1 MLIKKAIILAAGFGK
16 RLLPLTKE
24 HPKPLLEIGGK
35 KLIEYSIDLLRENN
49 ITEIIINSHYLHE
62 KISEFIT
69 KKYPNIS
76 LSYEK
81 NILDTGGGIL
91 NAISFFDQ
99 ENFFVL
105 NSDTVWTR
113 SYSNDLHKLKEVFKN
128 GNSKAALLLAHKKDS
143 FDKNLSGDFSLD
155 KNNLLNKSSNDYIYT
170 GCQLLNPNIFN
181 LKKEGDIF
189 SMNEIWNDLIAQE
202 SLNGCSSSC
211 SFLHA
216 TNLEIYNQLI
226 KKKTIDQ

>member
-24 HPKPLLEIGGK
+24 RPKPLLEIGGK

-81 NILDTGGGIL
+81 TILDTGGGIL
-91 NAISFFDQ
+91 NAMNFFEQ
-99 ENFFVL
+99 ENFYVL
-105 NSDTVWTR
+105 NSDTIWTR
-113 SYSNDLHKLKEVFKN
+113 SYSDDLLKLKEVFKN
-128 GNSKAALLLAHKKDS
+128 GNNKAALLLAHKKNS

-155 KNNLLNKSSNDYIYT
+155 KNNFLNKSSNDYIYT

-202 SLNGCSSSC
+202 SLNGCLSSC

>member
-24 HPKPLLEIGGK
+24 QPKPLLEIGGK

-49 ITEIIINSHYLHE
+49 IKEIIINSHYWHE
-62 KISEFIT
+62 KISEFIN

-76 LSYEK
+76 LSFEE

-91 NAISFFDQ
+91 NAMSFFEE

-113 SYSNDLHKLKEVFKN
+113 SYSDDLHKLKEVFKN
-128 GNSKAALLLAHKKDS
+128 GSSKAALLLAHKKNS
-143 FDKNLSGDFSLD
+143 FDKNLPGDFSLD
-155 KNNLLNKSSNDYIYT
+155 KNNLLNKSNNDYIYT

-189 SMNEIWNDLIAQE
+189 SMNEIWNNLIAQG
-202 SLNGCSSSC
+202 SLNGYLSSC

-216 TNLEIYNQLI
+216 TNLEIFNQLI
-226 KKKTIDQ
+226 RLKTID

>member
-24 HPKPLLEIGGK
+24 RPKPLLEIGGK

-49 ITEIIINSHYLHE
+49 ITEIIINSHYLQE

-91 NAISFFDQ
+91 NAMSFFEQ

-113 SYSNDLHKLKEVFKN
+113 SYSGDLHELKEVFKN
-128 GNSKAALLLAHKKDS
+128 GNSKAALLLAHKKNS
-143 FDKNLSGDFSLD
+143 FDKNLSGDFGLD
-155 KNNLLNKSSNDYIYT
+155 KNNLLNKSSDDYIYT

-202 SLNGCSSSC
+202 SLNGCLSSC

-226 KKKTIDQ
+226 KIKTID

>member
-24 HPKPLLEIGGK
+24 LPKPLLEIGGK

-91 NAISFFDQ
+91 NAMSFFDQ

-113 SYSNDLHKLKEVFKN
+113 NYSDDLHKLKEVFKN
-128 GNSKAALLLAHKKDS
+128 SNSKAALLLAHKKDS

-155 KNNLLNKSSNDYIYT
+155 QNNLLNKSSNDYIYT

-181 LKKEGDIF
+181 LKKKGDIF

-202 SLNGCSSSC
+202 SLNGCLSSC

-226 KKKTIDQ
+226 KIETID

>member
-24 HPKPLLEIGGK
+24 LPKPLLEIGGK

-91 NAISFFDQ
+91 NAMSFFDQ

-113 SYSNDLHKLKEVFKN
+113 NYSDDLHKLKEVFKN

-155 KNNLLNKSSNDYIYT
+155 QNNLLNKSSNDYIYT

-181 LKKEGDIF
+181 LKKKGDIF
-189 SMNEIWNDLIAQE
+189 SMNEIWNDLIAQQ
-202 SLNGCSSSC
+202 SLNGCLSSC

-216 TNLEIYNQLI
+216 TNLETYNQLI
-226 KKKTIDQ
+226 KIKTID

>member
-24 HPKPLLEIGGK
+24 RPKPLLEIGGK

-62 KISEFIT
+62 QISEFIT

-91 NAISFFDQ
+91 NAMNFFEQ
-99 ENFFVL
+99 ENFYVL
-105 NSDTVWTR
+105 NSDTIWTR
-113 SYSNDLHKLKEVFKN
+113 SYSDDLLKLKEVFKN
-128 GNSKAALLLAHKKDS
+128 GNNKAALLLVHKKNS

-155 KNNLLNKSSNDYIYT
+155 KNNFLNKSSNDYIYT

-202 SLNGCSSSC
+202 SLNGCLSSC

-226 KKKTIDQ
+226 KIKTID

>member
-24 HPKPLLEIGGK
+24 LPKPLLEIGGK

-91 NAISFFDQ
+91 NAMSFFDQ

-113 SYSNDLHKLKEVFKN
+113 NYSDDLHKLKEVFKN

-155 KNNLLNKSSNDYIYT
+155 QNNLLNKSSNDYIYT

-181 LKKEGDIF
+181 LKKKGDIF

-202 SLNGCSSSC
+202 SLNGCLSSC

-226 KKKTIDQ
+226 KIETID

>member
-24 HPKPLLEIGGK
+24 RPKPLLEIGGK

-91 NAISFFDQ
+91 NAMSFFDQ

-155 KNNLLNKSSNDYIYT
+155 QNNLLNKSSNDYIYT

-202 SLNGCSSSC
+202 SLNGCLSSC

-216 TNLEIYNQLI
+216 TNLEVYNQLI
-226 KKKTIDQ
+226 KIKTID

>member
-24 HPKPLLEIGGK
+24 RPKPLLEIGGK

-49 ITEIIINSHYLHE
+49 ITEIIINSHHLHE

-69 KKYPNIS
+69 KKYSNIS

-91 NAISFFDQ
+91 NAMSFFEQ

-113 SYSNDLHKLKEVFKN
+113 SYSDDLHKLKEVFKN

-155 KNNLLNKSSNDYIYT
+155 QNNLLNKSTNDYIYT

-202 SLNGCSSSC
+202 SLNGCLSSC

-226 KKKTIDQ
+226 KIKTID

>member
-24 HPKPLLEIGGK
+24 LPKPLLEIGGK

-91 NAISFFDQ
+91 NAMSFFDQ

-113 SYSNDLHKLKEVFKN
+113 NYSDDLHKLKEVFKN
-128 GNSKAALLLAHKKDS
+128 GNSKATLLLVHKKNS

-155 KNNLLNKSSNDYIYT
+155 QNNLLNKSSNDYIYT

-181 LKKEGDIF
+181 LKKKGDIF

-202 SLNGCSSSC
+202 SLNGCLSSC

-226 KKKTIDQ
+226 KIETID

>member
-24 HPKPLLEIGGK
+24 RPKPLLEIAGK

-91 NAISFFDQ
+91 NAMSFFEQ
-99 ENFFVL
+99 KNFFVL

-113 SYSNDLHKLKEVFKN
+113 SYSDDLHKLKEVFKN

-202 SLNGCSSSC
+202 SLNGCLSSC

-226 KKKTIDQ
+226 KIKTID

>member
-24 HPKPLLEIGGK
+24 LPKPLLEIGGK

-62 KISEFIT
+62 KISEFIN

-91 NAISFFDQ
+91 NAMSFFDQ

-113 SYSNDLHKLKEVFKN
+113 SYSDDLHKLKEVFKN

-143 FDKNLSGDFSLD
+143 FDKNLFGDFSLD
-155 KNNLLNKSSNDYIYT
+155 QKNLLNKSSNDYIYT

-181 LKKEGDIF
+181 LKKKGDIF

-202 SLNGCSSSC
+202 SLNGCLSSC

-226 KKKTIDQ
+226 KIETID

>member
-24 HPKPLLEIGGK
+24 LPKPLLEIGGK

-91 NAISFFDQ
+91 NAMCFFDQ

-113 SYSNDLHKLKEVFKN
+113 NYSDDLHKLKEVFKN

-155 KNNLLNKSSNDYIYT
+155 QNNLLNKSSNDYIYT

-181 LKKEGDIF
+181 LKKRGDIF

-202 SLNGCSSSC
+202 SLNGCLSSC

-226 KKKTIDQ
+226 RIETID